1 MKSNKNVFAH
11 SKVLPLLVCK
21 SDLTKF
27 NAEVSSQYIIY
38 NRVNNYNSEDLKS

>member
-11 SKVLPLLVCK
+11 SKVLHLLVCK

-27 NAEVSSQYIIY
+27 NAEVSPLYIIY